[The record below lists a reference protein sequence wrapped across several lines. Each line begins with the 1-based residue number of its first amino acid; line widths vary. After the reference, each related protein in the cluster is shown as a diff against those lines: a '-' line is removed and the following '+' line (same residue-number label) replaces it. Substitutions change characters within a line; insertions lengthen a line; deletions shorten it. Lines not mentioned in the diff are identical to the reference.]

1 MKGVQAVASSAYTN
15 LINACSRAGNVDL
28 VIRVFA
34 GKGHF
39 QDGKPPVRIFQ
50 HPLVTYVAAGGI
62 QGTEA
67 VFEEYRRLSSE
78 GLLNWQM
85 DSTKF

>member
-1 MKGVQAVASSAYTN
+1 MLK
-15 LINACSRAGNVDL
+15 SRDIDL

-34 GKGHF
+34 GKGRS

-50 HPLVTYVAAGGI
+50 HPLMTYVAAGGI

-85 DSTKF
+85 DSTEFERREGLYP

>member
-1 MKGVQAVASSAYTN
+1 MLK
-15 LINACSRAGNVDL
+15 SREHRSVTW
-28 VIRVFA
+28 VFA

-50 HPLVTYVAAGGI
+50 HPLMTYVAAGGI
-62 QGTEA
+62 QGTET

-85 DSTKF
+85 DSTEFERRESLYL